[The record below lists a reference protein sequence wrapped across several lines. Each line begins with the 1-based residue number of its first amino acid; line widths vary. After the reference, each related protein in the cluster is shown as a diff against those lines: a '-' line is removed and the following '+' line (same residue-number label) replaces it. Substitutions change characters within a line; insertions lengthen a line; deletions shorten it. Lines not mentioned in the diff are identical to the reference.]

1 MSNEKKV
8 YVWIVEKDWRGYF
21 KPKKVLKTEA
31 DKVNIK
37 QHKTKE
43 ACEKTISGIW
53 IDDGYQ

>member
-1 MSNEKKV
+1 MKKV
-8 YVWIVEKDWRGYF
+8 YVWIVERDWKGYF
-21 KPKKVLKTEA
+21 KPKKVLKTKA
-31 DKVNIK
+31 NKVNIK